1 MKRIRCMLTLMGAVM
16 LSGAVSWALE
26 IPLTGGGSESS
37 RGAAS
42 IGYVDM
48 DKIFQIYPQTQAAKE
63 DYAKQLKKKRE
74 QLAEKEAALAEIQS
88 RAAVLEST
96 LKQGAPAVPPPTPN
110 ADGTTTA
117 PSTDPNADPLASAAQ
132 SLATMKRELDD
143 KKAEMEDMKKQAA
156 ADLAAF
162 EAQQSQLILGKI
174 YQALRDV
181 ANEEQVAVVVDKSSI
196 LYGDASIDL
205 TDKLQQRVR
214 GY

>member
-1 MKRIRCMLTLMGAVM
+1 MKKIHCMIVLALSASFFAGA
-16 LSGAVSWALE
+16 SCALD
-26 IPLTGGGSESS
+26 IPLAGVAEASRGGG
-37 RGAAS
+37 A

-74 QLAEKEAALAEIQS
+74 QLAEKEAALAEIQT

-96 LKQGAPAVPPPTPN
+96 LKQGAPSPSTIAV
-110 ADGTTTA
+110 DSTTA
-117 PSTDPNADPLASAAQ
+117 TTGPTEDPLASAAQ
-132 SLATMKRELDD
+132 SLATMKRQLDD
-143 KKAEMEDMKKQAA
+143 KKAEMEELRKQSA

-162 EAQQSQLILGKI
+162 ESQQSQLILGKI

-181 ANEEQVAVVVDKSSI
+181 ANEEQVTVVVDKSSI

>member
-1 MKRIRCMLTLMGAVM
+1 MKNIRFILIVALSATAF
-16 LSGAVSWALE
+16 SGAGWGLE
-26 IPLTGGGSESS
+26 IPLAGGTAGGDAGH
-37 RGAAS
+37 GA

-48 DKIFQIYPQTQAAKE
+48 DKIFQVYPQTQAAKE

-96 LKQGAPAVPPPTPN
+96 LKQGAPPTAPTVADSSSTVSAVP
-110 ADGTTTA
+110 
-117 PSTDPNADPLASAAQ
+117 SADPLANAAQ
-132 SLATMKRELDD
+132 SLATMKRDLED
-143 KKAEMEDMKKQAA
+143 KKAEMEELRKQSA

-181 ANEEQVAVVVDKSSI
+181 ANEEQVSVVVDKSSI

>member
-1 MKRIRCMLTLMGAVM
+1 V
-16 LSGAVSWALE
+16 
-26 IPLTGGGSESS
+26 
-37 RGAAS
+37 
-42 IGYVDM
+42 
-48 DKIFQIYPQTQAAKE
+48 YPQTQAAKE

-96 LKQGAPAVPPPTPN
+96 LKQGAPPTAPTVADSSSTVSAVP
-110 ADGTTTA
+110 
-117 PSTDPNADPLASAAQ
+117 SADPLANAAQ
-132 SLATMKRELDD
+132 SLATMKRDLEEKKSEL
-143 KKAEMEDMKKQAA
+143 EDTRKQAA

-162 EAQQSQLILGKI
+162 ESQQSQLILGKI

-181 ANEEQVAVVVDKSSI
+181 ANEEQVTVVVDKSSI